1 MATYSVLG
9 TVQSISRG
17 VHKYIWTST
26 GVQGIGKPLDIH
38 SNAIMDLQVKF
49 GTEGTSTVVIQ
60 GTNDTY
66 DDAVSTGAWLTLSTV
81 TGQAMSYT
89 AGAMRVGNESPRHI
103 RPNFSTVTTGN
114 PVTVTM
120 ITRVGV

>member
-60 GTNDTY
+60 SNFK
-66 DDAVSTGAWLTLSTV
+66 LV
-81 TGQAMSYT
+81 TCC
-89 AGAMRVGNESPRHI
+89 RKIV
-103 RPNFSTVTTGN
+103 N
-114 PVTVTM
+114 PLH
-120 ITRVGV
+120 